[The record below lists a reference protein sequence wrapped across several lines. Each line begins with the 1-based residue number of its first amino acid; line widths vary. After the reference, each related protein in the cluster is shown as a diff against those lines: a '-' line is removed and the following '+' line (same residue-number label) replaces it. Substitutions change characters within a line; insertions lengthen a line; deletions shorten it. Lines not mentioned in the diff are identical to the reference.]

1 MKHLSIEK
9 TVDAYPGY
17 TPHQREQLFH
27 QERVME
33 KFRQQIKE
41 AFTPKK

>member
-1 MKHLSIEK
+1 MKHLAIEK
-9 TVDAYPGY
+9 TVDMYQGY
-17 TPHQREQLFH
+17 TPQQREQLFH

-33 KFRQQIKE
+33 KFRQQIRE